1 MNYLLLGVA
10 QLNCD
15 PYSGSSVSLHQA
27 GGVCGILA
35 SLAAWYNAFAG
46 LFDES
51 NGFFTVPVGH
61 FPWSPAARAHRS
73 KVKNI

>member
-1 MNYLLLGVA
+1 MIPASFQRV
-10 QLNCD
+10 
-15 PYSGSSVSLHQA
+15 
-27 GGVCGILA
+27 GGIFGILA

-51 NGFFTVPVGH
+51 NGFFTVPLGH
-61 FPWSPAARAHRS
+61 FPWSPVARAHRS